1 MTSILSVT
9 EFKFLVNELFVLEQ
23 PYLAVTVLFYQQ
35 FSTIF
40 QTLRKMIKFVF
51 KQIFI

>member
-1 MTSILSVT
+1 MG
-9 EFKFLVNELFVLEQ
+9 LEQ

-51 KQIFI
+51 KQILL

>member
-1 MTSILSVT
+1 MDIL
-9 EFKFLVNELFVLEQ
+9 KLHCIFLQYRFLWVLEQ

-51 KQIFI
+51 KQILL